1 MYLLETT
8 YLGVEEP
15 RLWMFHNT
23 KHCDLAQTFLYQAVF
38 ISVNLLNSAYI
49 ILRLTFSFEHHKQ
62 PDVKATELWLW
73 HLHMNTKS
81 RLNTFPFFITHVFY
95 FK

>member
-15 RLWMFHNT
+15 CLWMFHNT

-62 PDVKATELWLW
+62 LDVKATVLWLW
-73 HLHMNTKS
+73 HLWTPNHDWLHFRFLLHMC
-81 RLNTFPFFITHVFY
+81 FIL
-95 FK
+95 